1 MSTTYIKDL
10 YKKYF
15 VPENEIEKR
24 IENTAE
30 FCCYLTQNPD
40 KLDLIYDWMLNLY
53 FNDLDENSQVVMF
66 DEDVKRMA
74 KCGYKVIPLVF
85 HEAIGSIAENSP
97 LGFVLDVWDPNSPEC
112 LDNQKREYV
121 IELLEKTKLH
131 CDEYAFLDMNWDYF
145 FENCWR
151 TVLHEVFEYYYGTS
165 YQRAVDNPIN
175 QKVNKILK
183 DEGLELTYIK
193 ELNPKQKLSCIGFDM
208 SNVWPKIPAKD
219 LIIHLTDKDLK

>member
-1 MSTTYIKDL
+1 MKSTYIKDL

-15 VPENEIEKR
+15 VPENEIQKR

-40 KLDLIYDWMLNLY
+40 KLEPIYDWMLNLY
-53 FNDLDENSQVVMF
+53 FRGLDANSEVIMF
-66 DEDVKRMA
+66 DEDVIKFA
-74 KCGYKVIPLVF
+74 KCGYKVIPIVF

-112 LDNQKREYV
+112 LDLKEQDYV
-121 IELLEKTKLH
+121 IELLEKVKIK

-145 FENCWR
+145 FAQCWR
-151 TVLHEVFEYYYGTS
+151 TVLHEAFEFYYGTT
-165 YQRAVDNPIN
+165 YQRAVDNIIN
-175 QKVNKILK
+175 QKINKIVK
-183 DEGLELTYIK
+183 EEGLELTYIK
-193 ELNPKQKLSCIGFDM
+193 ELDPKQKMSCIGFDM

-219 LIIHLTDKDLK
+219 LIIRLDDLK